1 MLKWN
6 AFRTL
11 SSVLCK
17 NTINYELLYSVNDKM
32 VLNLSDKLHH
42 SFNVSASWMRFNSKR
57 R

>member
-17 NTINYELLYSVNDKM
+17 NTINYELLYSINDKM

-42 SFNVSASWMRFNSKR
+42 SFNVSASWIEFS
-57 R
+57 